1 MIFKKLCRFAAAA
14 VSAIFAASIMCFSVF
29 AVGDTC
35 ELNIPFSIS
44 DRAGTIPK
52 STVIKVEISSKT
64 SALPEKTVLEAEPS
78 GEYNFGPI
86 VFDEPG
92 DYEYTI
98 REISCS
104 DSRIELDK
112 TVYIVHAVALYNDN
126 GKLVSAFSISKKG
139 SAVKPMGVV
148 FENKSVNPEPEPSS
162 ILESSSIPDP
172 SSEPDSSSQKQ
183 PDHSSSSDPRDSS
196 VPEIKPQTGAKL
208 SYIFPALLLP
218 ILAVIAIVGR
228 RSDKEKTDCGSP
240 PDDRT
245 G

>member
-14 VSAIFAASIMCFSVF
+14 VSAVFAASIMCLSVF

-35 ELNIPFSIS
+35 ELRIPFSIS
-44 DRAGTIPK
+44 DRTGSIPK
-52 STVIKVEISSKT
+52 NTVFNVEISSET
-64 SALPEKTVLEAEPS
+64 SALPKKTVLQSGPS

-86 VFDEPG
+86 VLDEPG

-104 DSRIELDK
+104 DSKIELDK
-112 TVYIVHAVALYNDN
+112 TIYVVHAVVLYNDS
-126 GKLVSAFSISKKG
+126 GQLVSAFSISKYG
-139 SAVKPMGVV
+139 SAVKPTGVK
-148 FENKSVNPEPEPSS
+148 FENKSTRPVP
-162 ILESSSIPDP
+162 ESSSIPD
-172 SSEPDSSSQKQ
+172 SSSKQDSSSKADSSSNKQ
-183 PDHSSSSDPRDSS
+183 PDNSSESVLDDSS

-228 RSDKEKTDCGSP
+228 KNDKEKTDSESP
-240 PDDRT
+240 PDNKT